1 MTDDSQLVMIDR
13 LDDDIWVYKYMALA
27 ENRQLRE
34 KWLKRELELYIMIE
48 NSADQLETLFI
59 RSG

>member
-1 MTDDSQLVMIDR
+1 
-13 LDDDIWVYKYMALA
+13 MALA

-34 KWLKRELELYIMIE
+34 KWLKRELELYITAE
-48 NSADQLETLFI
+48 NGADQLETLFI